1 MGKRILN
8 VLFSSNFSWRTSIIF
23 AGPLVPLLRTS
34 GDDVLGY
41 PYLSAS
47 PPVRNVIVRSI
58 SGATPADLLMASM
71 VAETYW
77 PLRPVYRDKG
87 TPQKK
92 GGGPVLLLQNYLH
105 PLSLRSRGPYL
116 FPTPLNT

>member
-34 GDDVLGY
+34 GDNVLGY

-77 PLRPVYRDKG
+77 PLRPGSFPSGMCPGKSHKTMMIY
-87 TPQKK
+87 
-92 GGGPVLLLQNYLH
+92 YLVA
-105 PLSLRSRGPYL
+105 LDCNFSLFCAS
-116 FPTPLNT
+116 FE